1 MNFSNKYSNMNGTI
15 INEFIIQKQ
24 YSDSY
29 LRLKDT
35 IKEKDNLKYHKLIH
49 EAGQNITW
57 EIIDNTPYSSKNTC
71 DSCGERVFD
80 GAEFPCGYQE
90 STSILC
96 KQCLERAIEMI
107 TESRKNGCLIKN
119 Y

>member
-35 IKEKDNLKYHKLIH
+35 IKEKDNLS
-49 EAGQNITW
+49 
-57 EIIDNTPYSSKNTC
+57 IIN
-71 DSCGERVFD
+71 
-80 GAEFPCGYQE
+80 
-90 STSILC
+90 
-96 KQCLERAIEMI
+96 
-107 TESRKNGCLIKN
+107 
-119 Y
+119 